1 MIRNETDMKKVL
13 RLLIFELRTLDGVRD
28 SANNLLDLMNKQS
41 IAEYRKLLGR
51 NVLSSAQEQKLMR

>member
-28 SANNLLDLMNKQS
+28 SANNLLDLMNTQS